1 VLGHNERLEKKLR
14 EHGKRAWATVLESE
28 KGWASTGGL
37 NKTAGQAGSMT
48 IHQKLTLR
56 VEPDGEQPFEA
67 KIKQVF
73 NDSEG
78 MSIPQEGYS
87 VAVFYDGDDH
97 SKVALDMEGT
107 PVRPGRDREAAA
119 ARREQV
125 LDQYEALKER
135 PSGEG

>member
-1 VLGHNERLEKKLR
+1 MLGHNERLERKLK
-14 EHGKRAWATVLESE
+14 EGGGKRAWATVLESE
-28 KGWASTGGL
+28 KEWASTGGL

-56 VEPDGEQPFEA
+56 VEPDDEPAFEE

-73 NDSEG
+73 NDSTG

-87 VAVFYDGDDH
+87 VAVLYDAGDH
-97 SKVALDMEGT
+97 SKLVLDMDGT
-107 PVRPGRDREAAA
+107 PVRPGRDREEFA

-125 LDQYEALKER
+125 MEQYEDLGK
-135 PSGEG
+135 S